1 MAIDT
6 AGCYPAVRGRVTM
19 RPWAHPPTAGLDPRR
34 SPGSGRDRVARW
46 PARERVDGVD
56 LDEPLCSQNAWVAS
70 YGGWSAQASKVLA
83 STTLAPVAASSSS
96 TRSSST
102 VPSLWPRRVRG
113 DGDRQDLRAVRRPA
127 GGDGEPGDG
136 AGAGQHPAVV
146 AGGVPFDPAGDIAGE
161 VVRQAADDGCY
172 RWHVRVGW
180 RFEPRHS

>member
-19 RPWAHPPTAGLDPRR
+19 RPLA
-34 SPGSGRDRVARW
+34 PGHNHDDNHRGRPSRGRGVARW
-46 PARERVDGVD
+46 PAGERVDGVD
-56 LDEPLCSQNAWVAS
+56 LDEPLCSQNAGVAS
-70 YGGWSAQASKVLA
+70 YGGWSAEASRVLA
-83 STTLAPVAASSSS
+83 SATLAPVAASSSS

-161 VVRQAADDGCY
+161 VVRQAADDGCD
-172 RWHVRVGW
+172 RWHVRVG
-180 RFEPRHS
+180 EAAMTSIT